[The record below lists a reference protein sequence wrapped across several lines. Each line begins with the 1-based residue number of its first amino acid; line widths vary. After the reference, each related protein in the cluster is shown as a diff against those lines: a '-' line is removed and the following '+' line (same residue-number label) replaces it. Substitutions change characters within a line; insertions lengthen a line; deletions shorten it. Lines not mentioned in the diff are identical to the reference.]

1 LDRSGVLTA
10 TCGIDD
16 HSPCYTARSDWPDSI
31 IVSTT
36 CSKQE
41 GSAEE
46 PAASHLGMQKII
58 NQIKRYL
65 EGAPDLEWL
74 KWTAAQLPRCDIES
88 RDIEWKPL
96 ECSGSV
102 LILVGMIAGTICWIG
117 RPYYRQYVRKCR
129 RRKLEASLRELKSEK
144 DKNRY
149 DVDPSSSE
157 PDWSSED
164 ENVDAKSGAS
174 DFRTE
179 DSVSKKRRNSTGTAT
194 VGETLVAGPDSLCLV
209 ESRRPGTTYF
219 SAIPTSDGV
228 ALRAETFYD
237 GKMIGYQIREIPF
250 AGSQQSNEISALLSQ
265 VRQAL
270 ADHNSRGEN
279 RFDGNPSD
287 QSSYSET
294 MITPPPSEGGEGNL
308 DGQANV

>member
-1 LDRSGVLTA
+1 MTQLSVQSIDNSCINPNLATCPASSRGNSDVLDLSCVLTA

-16 HSPCYTARSDWPDSI
+16 HSRCHTARSDWPHSI

-36 CSKQE
+36 CSEEE

-46 PAASHLGMQKII
+46 PAAPHLGMQKII
-58 NQIKRYL
+58 DQIKRYL
-65 EGAPDLEWL
+65 EGASDLEWL
-74 KWTAAQLPRCDIES
+74 KWTAAQLPRCDIKS

-102 LILVGMIAGTICWIG
+102 LILVGIIAGTICWIG

-129 RRKLEASLRELKSEK
+129 RRKLEARLRELKNEK

-164 ENVDAKSGAS
+164 ENGGAKSGVSDSSAEAS
-174 DFRTE
+174 IPT
-179 DSVSKKRRNSTGTAT
+179 KRRHSTGTTT
-194 VGETLVAGPDSLCLV
+194 VDETLVAGQTSLCLV

-219 SAIPTSDGV
+219 SAISTSNGV
-228 ALRAETFYD
+228 ALKAETFYN
-237 GKMIGYQIREIPF
+237 GKMIGYQIRQIPF
-250 AGSQQSNEISALLSQ
+250 AESHESNDISALLSQ
-265 VRQAL
+265 CPL
-270 ADHNSRGEN
+270 
-279 RFDGNPSD
+279 
-287 QSSYSET
+287 
-294 MITPPPSEGGEGNL
+294 L
-308 DGQANV
+308 DNWHSQTICN